1 MHSGLKKRLGL
12 LATISCFGMSLAFAA
27 NGVWKFGT
35 EDRGHPELSYSEN
48 GGTIFLVGCGH
59 AFAIHAVYPG
69 APKKEGEKAAITI
82 ANARNGM
89 NFEGEIESGE
99 GLSYP
104 PNTTGFVQWDL
115 GYARQNP
122 GLYEK
127 KWKQLE
133 SRLFDLLDSGQKL
146 TVSAE
151 GRSYVLP
158 PINVRKWKSRFKKI
172 C

>member
-1 MHSGLKKRLGL
+1 MHIGRKQLGL
-12 LATISCFGMSLAFAA
+12 LAAMSCLGVSFALAA
-27 NGVWKFGT
+27 NGSWKFGT
-35 EDRGHPELSYSEN
+35 EDRGHPELSYSDNN
-48 GGTIFLVGCGH
+48 GMIFLVGCGH

-69 APKKEGEKAAITI
+69 APKKVGEKAAITI
-82 ANARNGM
+82 ANATNRM
-89 NFEGEIESGE
+89 NFTGEIESGE

-104 PNTTGFVQWDL
+104 SGTTGFVQWDL

-122 GLYEK
+122 DLYEK

-133 SRLFDLLDSGQKL
+133 SRLFDLLDAGQKI
-146 TVSAE
+146 TVSAQ
-151 GRSYVLP
+151 GYSYVLP